1 MSLLLKLIVS
11 VENLQIKFYEDFV
24 KCYLRNTRFEWPK
37 TSKKKEIAPSCR
49 VSHCVKYCNFTWF
62 HGVEILWKGTVSA

>member
-24 KCYLRNTRFEWPK
+24 KCYLRITDFNDLKRPR
-37 TSKKKEIAPSCR
+37 KKK
-49 VSHCVKYCNFTWF
+49 
-62 HGVEILWKGTVSA
+62 